1 MCRPCRPFSGRRA
14 CLGAAELTNE
24 AVRSGLSC
32 HSGARRSYF
41 TCQISKQ
48 VTDCRSRLFRL
59 FTGRGG
65 PSSVALARD
74 VNTILDAVIFKR
86 GKARGYFAIPKHFA
100 IACVGASVAI
110 AFLNDL
116 DAIFLAFQSQREQ
129 KRYRYLRG
137 GNAFVSYNASVRLV
151 CYDVRRRR

>member
-1 MCRPCRPFSGRRA
+1 MKPC
-14 CLGAAELTNE
+14 GAGYPATAERGAPTSL
-24 AVRSGLSC
+24 VRQRNIC
-32 HSGARRSYF
+32 
-41 TCQISKQ
+41 TC
-48 VTDCRSRLFRL
+48 SRLFRL
-59 FTGRGG
+59 VTGRGE

-137 GNAFVSYNASVRLV
+137 GNAFVSYNASVRLI